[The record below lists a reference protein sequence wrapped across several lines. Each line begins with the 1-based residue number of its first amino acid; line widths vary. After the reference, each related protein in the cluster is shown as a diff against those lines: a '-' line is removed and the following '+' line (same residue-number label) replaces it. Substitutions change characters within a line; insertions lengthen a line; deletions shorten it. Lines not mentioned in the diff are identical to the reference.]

1 MQCCR
6 DWLERWLKE
15 DGEMLACGFSRMY
28 LRGRDM
34 ESKGKK
40 KELDL
45 RPLLAAIILLNR
57 LKSPENPRLEM
68 IARELAVH
76 FTRMVGLSCDQSLHV
91 EIILKEWLMPT
102 KSLPEIWKR
111 FDGMSMGGL
120 RRDGT
125 DSAVFDGFMTE
136 EQVLV
141 IKRVCTNVEA
151 LSANTPKIKLVARAL
166 LHSIGQLE
174 DYRMY
179 SKDLSGRERDYDM
192 DTLAT
197 YGRILTPSMGSA
209 TAVMK
214 LPYHISR
221 KVESIFNWLMTPL
234 SVMTDKIPVSEH
246 NCRYA
251 LELCQ
256 QYRSEN
262 GKSHGH
268 YTHHDGENID
278 FGEMT

>member
-1 MQCCR
+1 
-6 DWLERWLKE
+6 
-15 DGEMLACGFSRMY
+15 
-28 LRGRDM
+28 
-34 ESKGKK
+34 
-40 KELDL
+40 
-45 RPLLAAIILLNR
+45 
-57 LKSPENPRLEM
+57 
-68 IARELAVH
+68 
-76 FTRMVGLSCDQSLHV
+76 
-91 EIILKEWLMPT
+91 
-102 KSLPEIWKR
+102 
-111 FDGMSMGGL
+111 MGGL

-151 LSANTPKIKLVARAL
+151 LSTNTPKIKLVARAL

-179 SKDLSGRERDYDM
+179 SKDLSGREKDYDM

-197 YGRILTPSMGSA
+197 YGRILTPGMGSA

-221 KVESIFNWLMTPL
+221 EVEMIFKRMKMPL
-234 SVMTDKIPVSEH
+234 SVMTDKIPVSEQ

-256 QYRSEN
+256 QYRNEN
-262 GKSHGH
+262 GKNHGH
-268 YTHHDGENID
+268 YIPRDKEEFD
-278 FGEMT
+278 FSDMA

>member
-1 MQCCR
+1 
-6 DWLERWLKE
+6 
-15 DGEMLACGFSRMY
+15 
-28 LRGRDM
+28 
-34 ESKGKK
+34 
-40 KELDL
+40 
-45 RPLLAAIILLNR
+45 
-57 LKSPENPRLEM
+57 M

-76 FTRMVGLSCDQSLHV
+76 FTHMVGLSCDQSLHV
-91 EIILKEWLMPT
+91 EIILKEWLMPA

-141 IKRVCTNVEA
+141 IKRVCTNVEV
-151 LSANTPKIKLVARAL
+151 LSTNTPKIKLVARAL
-166 LHSIGQLE
+166 LHSIGLLE

-179 SKDLSGRERDYDM
+179 SKDLSSREKDYDM

-197 YGRILTPSMGSA
+197 YGRIITPGMGSA

-214 LPYHISR
+214 LPYHIGR
-221 KVESIFNWLMTPL
+221 EVESIFKRLMTPL
-234 SVMTDKIPVSEH
+234 SVMTDKIPVSEQ

-256 QYRSEN
+256 QYLNEN

-268 YTHHDGENID
+268 YTHRDKEELD
-278 FGEMT
+278 FDDTT